1 MQLNPAL
8 NDELSTTPPLGAG
21 EATEAVAI
29 GAGGNTDDQSSVL
42 ANMIQNSTLLKSYEQ
57 LMQQYEK
64 DYEKK
69 SKLIQQL
76 ERDQQ
81 QLLHENNAMSDQLY

>member
-1 MQLNPAL
+1 M
-8 NDELSTTPPLGAG
+8 GAG
-21 EATEAVAI
+21 ETAENVA
-29 GAGGNTDDQSSVL
+29 AGGNTEDQSSVL

-69 SKLIQQL
+69 SKLI
-76 ERDQQ
+76 
-81 QLLHENNAMSDQLY
+81 